1 MFKQKKSEP
10 KWHLLYD
17 GKEIIVTN
25 EKAMYEGIK
34 YVVIEITADE
44 AAQMLL
50 AQQGKSQLR
59 LTRPGRQPAQASL
72 ENFVQIDY

>member
-1 MFKQKKSEP
+1 MFKKKKSEP

-50 AQQGKSQLR
+50 AQQGKS
-59 LTRPGRQPAQASL
+59 
-72 ENFVQIDY
+72 